1 MTFSRNGD
9 LRRRLK
15 ANVARAP
22 KFPERRHDRSVLDD
36 AARIADSVTSRT
48 EAVIAFERKMAKP
61 NKCYAHRAILVRTMA
76 QAALVDEQGMDVEV
90 TVGFAMSRPS

>member
-1 MTFSRNGD
+1 MFYAALVSSPGEGRGRFSITHQV
-9 LRRRLK
+9 RRLLAIK
-15 ANVARAP
+15 AKTTASADVAM
-22 KFPERRHDRSVLDD
+22 S
-36 AARIADSVTSRT
+36 

-76 QAALVDEQGMDVEV
+76 QAALVDEQGIGVEI